1 MSKNY
6 YEILGLT
13 PAASAEDIKKN
24 FRKLALKFHP
34 DKNPGDHSAEKKFKE
49 MTAAYSVLSDP
60 FKKNDYDRIHFPQKQ
75 VKKST
80 SRPTATAPSAKK
92 ATATGKNLIYQLHLT
107 LEEAFSGCEKA
118 ISYVR
123 TIHGVRKTSQIS
135 VVVPRG
141 IRQDKKLR
149 IRGAGESLSPNQ
161 TPGDLIVHI
170 HVAPHRHYTLD
181 GNDIL
186 LKVPLSFIDFLT
198 GDPLHIPSL
207 HGPVVAQKI
216 HLDDFGVASVQI
228 EKKGFPVSENSRS
241 YGDFYVRFVV
251 DVPPTLD
258 ENQKDKLRQVKKTLP
273 VSPWQKEI
281 DLLLEK
287 RL

>member
-13 PAASAEDIKKN
+13 PAASAEEIKKN

-34 DKNPGDHSAEKKFKE
+34 DKNQGDLSAEKKFKE

-60 FKKNDYDRIHFPQKQ
+60 FKKSDYDRIHFPQKQ
-75 VKKST
+75 VKKSAPR
-80 SRPTATAPSAKK
+80 STASAPAAKK
-92 ATATGKNLIYQLHLT
+92 TTSAGKNLIYQLHLT
-107 LEEAFSGCEKA
+107 LEEAFSGCEKT

-123 TIHGVRKTSQIS
+123 TINGARKTSQIP

-149 IRGAGESLSPNQ
+149 IRGAGESLSAHQ

-170 HVAPHRHYTLD
+170 HVAPHHHYTLD

-198 GDPLHIPSL
+198 GDPVKVPSL
-207 HGPVVAQKI
+207 HGPVLVPKI
-216 HLDDFGVASVQI
+216 LLDDFGVASVQI
-228 EKKGFPVSENSRS
+228 EKKGFPVTENSRS
-241 YGDFYVRFVV
+241 FGDFYVRFIV
-251 DVPPTLD
+251 DVPPALD
-258 ENQKDKLRQVKKTLP
+258 ENQKEKLRQVKKILP
-273 VSPWQKEI
+273 VSAWQKEI

-287 RL
+287 